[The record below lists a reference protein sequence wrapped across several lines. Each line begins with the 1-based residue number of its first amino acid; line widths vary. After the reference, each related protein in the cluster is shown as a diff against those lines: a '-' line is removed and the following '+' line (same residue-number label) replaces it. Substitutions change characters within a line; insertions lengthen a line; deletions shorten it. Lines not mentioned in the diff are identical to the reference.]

1 MWCHILLHYMHTV
14 PYCSTI
20 CGHTV
25 PLYAHGAIYCST
37 ICTWCHT
44 APLYVAILFHYI
56 LLHYMWCHITPLYVV
71 PYYSTIC
78 GAILFHYMW
87 CHTTPLYVVPYYST
101 ICGAILLHYM
111 CHITRGALCIDQN
124 GGLEVVGC
132 WNTVMRRQEG
142 RSNPW
147 QPLNSNVMTIFGQ
160 IGNEGL
166 SIFTTHC
173 KVLSFCFVYYAICIV
188 TFDSFPRPPPDF
200 IFLSGEMRH
209 LRR

>member
-1 MWCHILLHYMHTV
+1 
-14 PYCSTI
+14 
-20 CGHTV
+20 
-25 PLYAHGAIYCST
+25 
-37 ICTWCHT
+37 
-44 APLYVAILFHYI
+44 
-56 LLHYMWCHITPLYVV
+56 MWCHITPLYVV

-87 CHTTPLYVVPYYST
+87 CHITPLYVVPHYSTICGAILFHYMWCHITPLYVVPYYST
-101 ICGAILLHYM
+101 IRGAILLHYM